1 MKAYYLIDKVKRYH
15 WLLRRAYEII
25 IKKHLKLF
33 DANQLQIAI
42 KAINDTIES
51 NGLIPTLLIFRAYL
65 RITELNL
72 SNPIIKQKATIIK
85 KVMKEIRKIQAI
97 RKVNKVLR
105 I

>member
-51 NGLIPTLLIFRAYL
+51 NRLIPTLLIFGAYL
-65 RITELNL
+65 KITELNPPNL
-72 SNPIIKQKATIIK
+72 TI
-85 KVMKEIRKIQAI
+85 E
-97 RKVNKVLR
+97 
-105 I
+105 